1 MAGSH
6 AAQVLEDGDLL
17 LAVDGR
23 PVTNF
28 PDVEQCIA
36 SYEAP
41 AVPQG
46 SQPSKDAPAGLD
58 CCKSND
64 AEGHILEELPGSS
77 MSNQQLQTPAGEK
90 LTGGAA
96 LCIAGDAGLGCC
108 QHLVLTCVVQQRI
121 CMQLL
126 QVGQILLL

>member
-6 AAQVLEDGDLL
+6 AAQVLDHGDLL

-41 AVPQG
+41 ADPQG
-46 SQPSKDAPAGLD
+46 DQPSKETPAGLD
-58 CCKSND
+58 CCQSNG
-64 AEGHILEELPGSS
+64 AEGHVLEELPGSS
-77 MSNQQLQTPAGEK
+77 MSNQQLQAQAG
-90 LTGGAA
+90 
-96 LCIAGDAGLGCC
+96 
-108 QHLVLTCVVQQRI
+108 QS
-121 CMQLL
+121 
-126 QVGQILLL
+126 

>member
-1 MAGSH
+1 MQSCMAGSH

-41 AVPQG
+41 ADPQA
-46 SQPSKDAPAGLD
+46 SQPSQETSAGLD
-58 CCKSND
+58 CKSHG
-64 AEGHILEELPGSS
+64 AEGHVLEELLGSS
-77 MSNQQLQTPAGEK
+77 MSNQQLQAPAGQ
-90 LTGGAA
+90 A
-96 LCIAGDAGLGCC
+96 
-108 QHLVLTCVVQQRI
+108 
-121 CMQLL
+121 
-126 QVGQILLL
+126 